1 MRRSLRSATA
11 GLAALFLALSAP
23 PARSQEP
30 APSPKGEKQAA
41 PVYDEKADARALLDG
56 ALARAK
62 RENKRALLVFGAN
75 WWGWCRKLDELVKG
89 DPEIGRLLRYEYEVV
104 RVDVGRF
111 DKNEDLAADLGAAV
125 RQHGIPFLTVLDA
138 EGKPL
143 VNQETSSLEQGAGH
157 DPAKVKAFL
166 GKWAAPPLDAEK
178 VVADARARAEK
189 EGKKVFLRFGAPW

>member
-1 MRRSLRSATA
+1 MRRTLRYGTA
-11 GLAALFLALSAP
+11 GLVSVLLPLPAAL
-23 PARSQEP
+23 ARPQDP
-30 APSPKGEKQAA
+30 APKEEKKEA
-41 PVYDEKADARALLDG
+41 PIYDEAADARAQID
-56 ALARAK
+56 AAFARAK
-62 RENKRALLVFGAN
+62 KENKRVLLVFGAN
-75 WWGWCRKLDELVKG
+75 GCGWCRKLHALFERDE
-89 DPEIGRLLRYEYEVV
+89 EIARLLRYEYEVI

-111 DKNEDLAADLGAAV
+111 DRNEDLAADLGAAV

-143 VNQETSSLEQGAGH
+143 VNQETSSLEQGAAH

-189 EGKKVFLRFGAPW
+189 DGKKIFLRFGAPW